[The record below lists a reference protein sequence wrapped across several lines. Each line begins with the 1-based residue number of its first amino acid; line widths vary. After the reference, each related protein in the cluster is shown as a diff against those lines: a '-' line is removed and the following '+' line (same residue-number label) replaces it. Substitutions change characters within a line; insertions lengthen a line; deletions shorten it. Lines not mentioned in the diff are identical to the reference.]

1 MEPDLAVVAARVGGR
16 VRPDVLGVME
26 MAGGPAML
34 AAFSK
39 SSTCREAGRLL
50 LPPVRPLNCCAL
62 DLQVNK
68 YFRVYGTHWS
78 ACIGCIPY
86 SDAASMLPGQCPC
99 CKSKADVLT
108 ARQAGDMH
116 DC

>member
-16 VRPDVLGVME
+16 VMPDVLGVME
-26 MAGGPAML
+26 MAAGAAML

-62 DLQVNK
+62 DLYDNEHV
-68 YFRVYGTHWS
+68 RVWQSLECLYRLHPILRCYLSVTKDLPNVETHF
-78 ACIGCIPY
+78 Y
-86 SDAASMLPGQCPC
+86 CP
-99 CKSKADVLT
+99 
-108 ARQAGDMH
+108 QAFLSVH
-116 DC
+116 F

>member
-1 MEPDLAVVAARVGGR
+1 MEPDLAVVAGRVGGR

-26 MAGGPAML
+26 MAAGAAML

-62 DLQVNK
+62 DLQVDAHL
-68 YFRVYGTHWS
+68 RLDGTHWS

-86 SDAASMLPGQCPC
+86 SDATVVLANISSM
-99 CKSKADVLT
+99 
-108 ARQAGDMH
+108 
-116 DC
+116 

>member
-26 MAGGPAML
+26 MAAGAAML

-62 DLQVNK
+62 DLYDNEHV
-68 YFRVYGTHWS
+68 RVWQSLECLYKLHSILRCYLGVAQNLLNVETRS
-78 ACIGCIPY
+78 Y
-86 SDAASMLPGQCPC
+86 CP
-99 CKSKADVLT
+99 
-108 ARQAGDMH
+108 QAFLSVDF
-116 DC
+116 